1 MASFRFVDNLYTL
14 CLLLYEVRKN
24 RMLHLAHK
32 MRHGLAKVVS
42 KGFKGKKVS
51 WMWDLIYLLP
61 LVIFVLLMKP
71 LGDELRAVEREMDRH
86 YCENGDDCLNR
97 TLRDQGATSFVEIG
111 SSMFKMT
118 KWLTLV
124 CCATSLILAG
134 GEARFVETA
143 SLAKSQNMFCQL
155 LAQLPQKTVLSVPKY
170 CDGQQKTKEG

>member
-1 MASFRFVDNLYTL
+1 MS
-14 CLLLYEVRKN
+14 
-24 RMLHLAHK
+24 
-32 MRHGLAKVVS
+32 
-42 KGFKGKKVS
+42 
-51 WMWDLIYLLP
+51 DLIYLLP

-97 TLRDQGATSFVEIG
+97 KVRDHAATSFVETG

-124 CCATSLILAG
+124 CCATSLILAT
-134 GEARFVETA
+134 GEAKFVETA

-155 LAQLPQKTVLSVPKY
+155 LVQLPQKTVLYGPEY
-170 CDGQQKTKEG
+170 CDGQHKTKEG